1 MSLFPAHYPPCSTLT
16 LSTTSFRYRHGLGV
30 PQSVTEAVR
39 LYQLAAAENLPC
51 AQFNLGFMFQM
62 GLGVQQD
69 IPKAICLYKLAAEQ
83 GDEDALRSIEHVNAF
98 IPFIRTYSA
107 TLPHYLAI
115 SHVLATRALRRRL
128 PLHARM
134 ASLCAPA
141 PSQPLAARAAVEV
154 PHAARIRVCSSGWA
168 SLLSTRLAQGP
179 HYCNVVYCSVAC
191 LSIAARVLGRRCS
204 VLQVIFLA
212 SLVGIRRCQH
222 RAFATL

>member
-1 MSLFPAHYPPCSTLT
+1 MSVFPARCPPSDPLT
-16 LSTTSFRYRHGLGV
+16 PSTTAFRYRHGLGV
-30 PQSVTEAVR
+30 PQSVSEAVR
-39 LYQLAAAENLPC
+39 LYELAAAENVPC
-51 AQFNLGFMFQM
+51 AQFNLGFMFQK

-69 IPKAICLYKLAAEQ
+69 ITKAICLYKLAAEQ
-83 GDEDALRSIEHVNAF
+83 GDEDALRSIAHVNGF

-115 SHVLATRALRRRL
+115 SHVLAARALRRRL
-128 PLHARM
+128 PLHARL

-154 PHAARIRVCSSGWA
+154 PLAARIRVCSSGWA
-168 SLLSTRLAQGP
+168 SLLSIRLTQGP
-179 HYCNVVYCSVAC
+179 VAPLAHCSVVAC

-204 VLQVIFLA
+204 VLQVISSDL
-212 SLVGIRRCQH
+212 SLESAR

>member
-1 MSLFPAHYPPCSTLT
+1 
-16 LSTTSFRYRHGLGV
+16 
-30 PQSVTEAVR
+30 
-39 LYQLAAAENLPC
+39 
-51 AQFNLGFMFQM
+51 MFQM

-83 GDEDALRSIEHVNAF
+83 GDEDALRSIEHVSAF

-115 SHVLATRALRRRL
+115 SHVLAARALRRRL
-128 PLHARM
+128 PLRARL
-134 ASLCAPA
+134 ASPA

-179 HYCNVVYCSVAC
+179 HCNVVYCSVAC